1 MEKGKFDKAFQAL
14 CRLRKHKIQAARDM
28 YYAYKLLEIETAERE
43 GRNAFKEFFTVRRNR
58 RAAQSAFFV
67 MFMQQFCGVNVRTM
81 RCQIRVCST
90 VADSI
95 DRSSPTIVPRFSRK
109 LASRHL
115 RLCLRRWVLA

>member
-1 MEKGKFDKAFQAL
+1 MEKGKFDKAFHAL

-81 RCQIRVCST
+81 PFLIRVHSL
-90 VADSI
+90 VADGI
-95 DRSSPTIVPRFSRK
+95 NRSSPTTVPQFSRK
-109 LASRHL
+109 LASRPP
-115 RLCLRRWVLA
+115 RLCLRLWVLA

>member
-1 MEKGKFDKAFQAL
+1 MEKGKFDKAFHAL

-81 RCQIRVCST
+81 RCQIRVYPS

-95 DRSSPTIVPRFSRK
+95 DRSSPTTVPQFSRK
-109 LASRHL
+109 LASRPP
-115 RLCLRRWVLA
+115 RLCLRLWVLA